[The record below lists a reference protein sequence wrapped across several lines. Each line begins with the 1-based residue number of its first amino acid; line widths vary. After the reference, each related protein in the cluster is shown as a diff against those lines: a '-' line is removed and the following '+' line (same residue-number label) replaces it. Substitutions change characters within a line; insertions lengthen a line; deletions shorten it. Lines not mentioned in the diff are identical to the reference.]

1 MKAYLLPKN
10 QDSKRPKLKVLLTCI
25 LTLTTAFLFG
35 QESNDIFSFGDN
47 ELQSWTYQDFIKNN
61 IKKIEGYSIL
71 IKKNG
76 KVSTDSL
83 LLFKQE
89 IDRDSNKV
97 FGRTC
102 SRAIP
107 SHAPSFWAWS
117 SIQTFYDKNGHVV
130 KEIDSP
136 DRIEMTKSDYGVD
149 WKSHYS
155 IATYKYD
162 SSGNLTS
169 ENYQHFQNSYTV
181 FKHSIDTSHYYTV
194 ESKIYE
200 YNYNDKGQRISSFYT
215 DDSTRYLPTKSY
227 KPDSNSV
234 KCFSCQPSHLKNE
247 WTYDENGK
255 IKTWI
260 SYTREGKFHTK
271 RYYYYD
277 HNGKLKKKVD
287 STGWYFTTILPYCE
301 STTDYEYSDT
311 GRTEI
316 NIYSTGDSLESNNR
330 TIKKFN
336 NKNQIT
342 SECSLTDSEETCTT
356 YFYNYKNGKLFS
368 AISIENDKME
378 VQFQYTPKGLIYE
391 RKEIFRNKIHQ
402 LTRYYYE

>member
-1 MKAYLLPKN
+1 
-10 QDSKRPKLKVLLTCI
+10 
-25 LTLTTAFLFG
+25 LFG
-35 QESNDIFSFGDN
+35 QESSGIFSFDDN
-47 ELQSWTYQDFIKNN
+47 ELQSWTYQDFIKND

-76 KVSTDSL
+76 KVSTDSV
-83 LLFKQE
+83 LLFRYE

-97 FGRTC
+97 FGRNC
-102 SRAIP
+102 SRAIL
-107 SHAPSFWAWS
+107 SHAPPFWAWS
-117 SIQTFYDKNGHVV
+117 SFQTYYDKNGHIV

-149 WKSHYS
+149 WETHYS
-155 IATYKYD
+155 ISTYKYD
-162 SSGNLTS
+162 SSGNLVS
-169 ENYQHFQNSYTV
+169 ENYQHFRNSYTV
-181 FKHSIDTSHYYTV
+181 FKHSIDTSHYHTVDSKISEYIYNNEGQKISSYYTV
-194 ESKIYE
+194 
-200 YNYNDKGQRISSFYT
+200 
-215 DDSTRYLPTKSY
+215 DSTRYLPTKSY

-234 KCFSCQPSHLKNE
+234 KCFSCDPRYLNYE
-247 WTYDENGK
+247 CTYDENGK

-271 RYYYYD
+271 QYYYYD
-277 HNGKLKKKVD
+277 HKGNLKKNVD
-287 STGWYFTTILPYCE
+287 STGWYISTILPYRE

-316 NIYSTGDSLESNNR
+316 KTYSTEYGLDSNNR
-330 TIKKFN
+330 TIKKYN
-336 NKNQIT
+336 KKNQIT

-356 YFYNYKNGKLFS
+356 YFYNYTNGKLFS

-378 VQFQYTPKGLIYE
+378 IQFQYTPKGLIYE
-391 RKEIFRNKIHQ
+391 RKEIFRNKINQ